1 MDPIMFGPIV
11 VQFVRRAVRWRLPCI
26 AVMLTV
32 AVLAG
37 GAGEAICAGA
47 GREPPRPAPHGVL
60 DCAAA
65 GFLPG
70 QLLPL
75 AAGAE
80 GPRRTLQWNTSA
92 FLTPFAFS
100 LDEIAGVRF
109 APRAPAPAPEGVLC
123 LGLRGGDAISGRI
136 TAVDADAITIV
147 PVGHGP
153 DQPVRIERG
162 EIVRISRRDA
172 AGGSF
177 IGPGGLV
184 GWEQSPAASW
194 QEEAGRI
201 LSTMRGAAVV
211 RNVLAPTRA
220 RYDIVLS
227 WNRRPEFR
235 LAVGA
240 AETAANDTSWVE
252 MLSGEEGGSDL
263 MLVRREAGVADIK
276 PLPGPRDE
284 ARGLLRLVVFL
295 DQTTGRMAVV
305 VGDAAEPPVADIV
318 LQPRPR
324 PPSPRFRLTLT
335 RGDICLESLRVSPWK
350 TDAATLDEST
360 EAVVTKR
367 DGTHTA
373 AAFESFD
380 ADTDDFVFRT
390 DSGPL
395 RLAVGDVEEIV
406 FPALAEHALRGQ
418 PPVRAIGISGDT
430 VTGEIVAIDGA
441 AVWMQRAGCD
451 RPVAMPLATLLTLRS
466 LNTAE
471 NPTPPPG
478 RIGRLVTAD
487 FEMRGSLVPAV
498 TGGLAWQPT
507 GSTNAAACAA
517 AFAGGDAAGPT
528 GARLE
533 YTAARPGTR
542 GLDSPRPGGIGGI
555 GGMVG
560 KDEEGFFVIAML
572 TEEGAAARDGRLQP
586 GDRLVAVAPA
596 PDKRFVETADLDA
609 ETVTNLLRGPIGL
622 LVRLRVTG
630 GAGGRV
636 REIGFPRG
644 LISVGGPE
652 LLTQA
657 LETHA
662 RLAAPPVAAAATE
675 QFPALVVLR
684 SGDVAACR
692 AEASDGAT
700 LRLAVSLAADDER
713 MCDVPGRL
721 VKALELMPAAASR
734 TLDPLRRDR
743 LLTLPRMQRSR
754 PPTHLLRL
762 VNGDYLRGWLV
773 GLDATVVQF
782 EVLGTVKKLPR
793 ESVVR
798 IIWLHADEIEGLAA
812 EPGAKPAEDGGGN
825 GDASPEASP
834 ESGSPES
841 GSIVQ
846 GVWADGRRATLEP
859 MLLDGKILSGR
870 NPAFGEIRINLGE
883 VDRLLF
889 GTAIEDDAEERPF
902 SQWRLKPALEPRAL
916 REAAGGASG

>member
-1 MDPIMFGPIV
+1 MSGPTERDAAHRWLPYVVVTSAVAALIVGFGAAGRV
-11 VQFVRRAVRWRLPCI
+11 VA
-26 AVMLTV
+26 
-32 AVLAG
+32 AG
-37 GAGEAICAGA
+37 G
-47 GREPPRPAPHGVL
+47 GREPARPAPHGVL
-60 DCAAA
+60 DCADA

-75 AAGAE
+75 TATADE
-80 GPRRTLQWNTSA
+80 PCRTVRWSSPL
-92 FLTPFAFS
+92 FLAPFDFS
-100 LDEIAGVRF
+100 LDQIAGVRF
-109 APRAPAPAPEGVLC
+109 APQEPPPVPEGVLSF
-123 LGLRGGDAISGRI
+123 GLRGGDAMSGRI
-136 TAVDADAITIV
+136 TAVDAEAITVV
-147 PVGHGP
+147 PIGHGS
-153 DQPVRIERG
+153 DQPVRIARG

-201 LSTMRGAAVV
+201 LSTMRGASVV
-211 RNVLAPTRA
+211 RNVSAPARA
-220 RYDIVLS
+220 RYDMVLS
-227 WNRRPEFR
+227 WDRRPEFR

-252 MLSGEEGGSDL
+252 MLSGEEGSSDL

-284 ARGLLRLVVFL
+284 GRGSLRLVVLL
-295 DQTTGRMAVV
+295 DQTAGRLAVL
-305 VGDAAEPPVADIV
+305 VGDVAEPAVADIV
-318 LQPRPR
+318 LPPRPR
-324 PPSPRFRLTLT
+324 PSSPRFRLTLT
-335 RGDICLESLRVSPWK
+335 RGDICLESLRVSAWK
-350 TDAATLDEST
+350 TEGTALDEST
-360 EAVVTKR
+360 EAVVTAR
-367 DGTHTA
+367 DGTLSSA
-373 AAFESFD
+373 ALESFD
-380 ADTDDFVFRT
+380 VDADTFVFRT
-390 DSGPL
+390 AADPL
-395 RLAVGDVEEIV
+395 RLAAGDLEEIV
-406 FPALAEHALRGQ
+406 FPAPAEHALRGQ
-418 PPVRAIGISGDT
+418 PPVRAIGISGET
-430 VTGEIVAIDGA
+430 VTGEIAAIDGE
-441 AVWMQRAGCD
+441 AVWMQRVGCD
-451 RPVAMPLATLLTLRS
+451 RPVAMPLTTLLTLRS
-466 LNTAE
+466 LTAAE
-471 NPTPPPG
+471 KPELPPG
-478 RIGRLVTAD
+478 RIGRLVTDD

-498 TGGLAWQPT
+498 TGGLAWQPV
-507 GSTNAAACAA
+507 GSPTPAACAA

-533 YTAARPGTR
+533 YTAARPGQR
-542 GLDSPRPGGIGGI
+542 GPDARRPGGVGGI
-555 GGMVG
+555 GGMVS
-560 KDEEGFFVIAML
+560 KDEEGFFIVAML
-572 TEEGAAARDGRLQP
+572 TDDGAAARDGRLQP

-596 PDKRFVETADLDA
+596 PDARFVETADLDA
-609 ETVTNLLRGPIGL
+609 ETVTNLLRGPIGT

-692 AEASDGAT
+692 AEGSDGTT

-713 MCDVPGRL
+713 MCDVPGHL
-721 VKALELMPAAASR
+721 VKALELQPAAASR
-734 TLDPLRRDR
+734 TIDQLRRDR

-773 GLDATVVQF
+773 GLDADVVQF

-812 EPGAKPAEDGGGN
+812 GADAKPGVKAVGT
-825 GDASPEASP
+825 DATESKPDDAVPP
-834 ESGSPES
+834 ESKPL
-841 GSIVQ
+841 VQ

-859 MLLDGKILSGR
+859 LQLEGVRLAGR
-870 NPAFGEIRINLGE
+870 NPAFGEIGINLGE

-916 REAAGGASG
+916 REAAKAAGG